1 MDAAHVTPE
10 QLRDFI
16 VAAAGQRGFHR
27 VAITPV
33 TPPRRYQA
41 YQSWLARDMHGGMGY
56 MAADAHVTG
65 RSDLRE
71 LLGSARSVVVVA
83 LAYAKHGGVPAGAGA
98 IAGPGA
104 VAAPGAVAGAGAI
117 ATPGAIAGPAEA
129 GAPDEPDEPDVP
141 IRGFVA
147 RYARGRDYHGVLKER
162 LWSLAGAIGAFAGR
176 DVAARP
182 CVDSAPVLE
191 RDLAEAAGLGFTGKN
206 TMLITPGLGSYTLL
220 GELLLDVEVA
230 PTPVVERDVKQRCGT
245 CRACLDACPTQAFP
259 APFVLDARRCVSY
272 LTIEHRGA
280 IEPALRPGLGTMVFG
295 CDVCQDACPFNA
307 RAPERHAPDPDLAP
321 RAHDSGAPDLLR
333 LLALGANQYRRHV
346 EGTAL
351 RRASREQ
358 LVRNVCVALGNAGDA
373 RAVPALARLLADRSA
388 VVRGHAAWALGQLG
402 AADALAEALAHE
414 RDPAVQDE
422 LRAALTQAR
431 GRPA

>member
-16 VAAAGQRGFHR
+16 VAAAGERGFHR
-27 VAITPV
+27 VAIAPV

-41 YQSWLARDMHGGMGY
+41 YQAWLARDMHGGMGY
-56 MAADAHVTG
+56 MAADAHVSG

-83 LAYAKHGGVPAGAGA
+83 LAYAKHGGVPSE
-98 IAGPGA
+98 
-104 VAAPGAVAGAGAI
+104 AAEAAD
-117 ATPGAIAGPAEA
+117 A
-129 GAPDEPDEPDVP
+129 GAPDEPGVP

-162 LWSLAGAIGAFAGR
+162 LWSLAEAIGAFAGR

-230 PTPVVERDVKQRCGT
+230 PTPVAERDVKQRCGT

-272 LTIEHRGA
+272 LTIEHRGP

-307 RAPERHAPDPDLAP
+307 RAPERHAPDPALAP
-321 RAHDSGAPDLLR
+321 RAPDSGAPDLLR

-346 EGTAL
+346 NGTAL

-373 RAVPALARLLADRSA
+373 RAVPALVRLLADRSA

-402 AADALAEALAHE
+402 AADALAQALAHE

-422 LRAALTQAR
+422 LHAALAHAR
-431 GRPA
+431 ARPA

>member
-1 MDAAHVTPE
+1 MDAAPVTPAG
-10 QLRDFI
+10 LRDFI
-16 VAAAGQRGFHR
+16 VAEAGQRGFHR
-27 VAITPV
+27 VAIAPV

-41 YQSWLARDMHGGMGY
+41 YQTWLARDMHGSMGY

-65 RSDLRE
+65 RRDLRA
-71 LLGSARSVVVVA
+71 LLDSAQSVVVVA
-83 LAYAKHGGVPAGAGA
+83 LAYARDGGVPAGDGGDGAAADAGGA
-98 IAGPGA
+98 LAG
-104 VAAPGAVAGAGAI
+104 APGAAV
-117 ATPGAIAGPAEA
+117 
-129 GAPDEPDEPDVP
+129 
-141 IRGFVA
+141 RGFVA

-162 LWSLAGAIGAFAGR
+162 LWSLAGAIGARLGR

-220 GELLLDVEVA
+220 GELLLDVAAA
-230 PTPVVERDVKQRCGT
+230 PTPVAERDVRQRCGT

-280 IEPALRPGLGTMVFG
+280 IEPALRPGLGTRIFG
-295 CDVCQDACPFNA
+295 CDVCQDVCPFNA
-307 RAPERHAPDPDLAP
+307 RAPERHAPDPALAP
-321 RAHDSGAPDLLR
+321 RAPDSGAPDLLR
-333 LLALGANQYRRHV
+333 LVALGANQHRRHV

-358 LVRNVCVALGNAGDA
+358 LVRNACVALGNAGDA
-373 RAVPALARLLADRSA
+373 RAVPALVRLLADRSA

-402 AADALAEALAHE
+402 AADALASALTHE
-414 RDPAVQDE
+414 HDPAVQDE
-422 LRAALTQAR
+422 LRAALAHAR
-431 GRPA
+431 SRPA